1 MLYVQKFSLKYEE
14 NKGIANKG
22 NESTMN
28 YIWKKK
34 MAFAKA
40 VSTVTTTV
48 FLEVHIGF
56 NSILGT
62 QLSHAQN
69 ISNSHLNSKF

>member
-34 MAFAKA
+34 NG
-40 VSTVTTTV
+40 
-48 FLEVHIGF
+48 LC
-56 NSILGT
+56 
-62 QLSHAQN
+62 
-69 ISNSHLNSKF
+69 